1 MSTDAPA
8 SDAPLELSILM
19 PCLNEALTVATC
31 VAKARAFLE
40 RESIRGEVL
49 VADNGSTDGSQALAE
64 AAGARVVAIRQKGY
78 GAALI
83 GGIEAARGR
92 FVIMGDSDD
101 SYDFTRLG
109 DFVVALRSGVA
120 LVIGNRFKGGIRDG
134 AMPLLNRYL
143 GNPVLSF
150 IGRTL
155 FSSEVGDFHCGLRG
169 FDRQAILALEL
180 RASGMEFA
188 SEMVVKASLAGLRI
202 GEVPTTLNPD
212 GRDRAPHLR
221 PWRDGWRHLSFMLLR
236 SPMWLFLYPGL
247 ALTALGI
254 TGVVLLAAKPRTIPG
269 LFTLDINALLYCS
282 IAAIVGIQVAFFGLF
297 AMSLAGKMRLRI
309 ARGFPD
315 RLLALAG
322 HRATALL
329 GLCLAVTG
337 AAGAIHAFRQ
347 WDAVAF
353 GALVPSEMMR
363 ITIPAVSL
371 LAIGTQILFDWLLLG
386 FIEIE

>member
-1 MSTDAPA
+1 MSHDTPA
-8 SDAPLELSILM
+8 VDTALELSILM

-31 VAKARAFLE
+31 VTKARSFLE
-40 RESIRGEVL
+40 RHSIHGEVV

-83 GGIEAARGR
+83 GGIHAARGR
-92 FVIMGDSDD
+92 FVIMGDADD
-101 SYDFTRLG
+101 SYDFTNLG
-109 DFVVALRSGVA
+109 DFVTALQSGVS

-169 FDRQAILALEL
+169 FDRQAILALDL

-188 SEMVVKASLAGLRI
+188 SEMVVKASLAGLPI
-202 GEVPTTLNPD
+202 GEVPTTLYPD

-236 SPMWLFLYPGL
+236 SPLWLFLYPGL
-247 ALTALGI
+247 AVTALGI
-254 TGVVLLAAKPRTIPG
+254 TGVVLLAVKPRTIPG
-269 LFTLDINALLYCS
+269 LFTLDINALLYFS

-297 AMSLAGKMRLRI
+297 AMSLANKMKLRI

-315 RLLALAG
+315 RLLELTA
-322 HRATALL
+322 HRATAIV
-329 GLCLAVTG
+329 GLSLAVTG
-337 AAGAIHAFRQ
+337 AAGAIHAFRR

-353 GALVPSEMMR
+353 GALVPSDMMR
-363 ITIPAVSL
+363 ITIPSVSI
-371 LAIGTQILFDWLLLG
+371 LAIGTQIVFGWFLLG